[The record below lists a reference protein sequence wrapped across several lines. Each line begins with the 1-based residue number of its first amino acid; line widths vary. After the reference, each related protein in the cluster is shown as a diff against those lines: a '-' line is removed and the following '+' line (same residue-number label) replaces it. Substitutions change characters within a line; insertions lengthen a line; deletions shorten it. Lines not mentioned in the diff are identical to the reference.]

1 MCQTTYFGSYK
12 KRYSISVLQYFRK
25 RCAEKSQSFANGREV
40 RNFFD
45 TALTRQANRLADCEE
60 ITTEMLTT
68 LTLDDVKI
76 R

>member
-1 MCQTTYFGSYK
+1 M
-12 KRYSISVLQYFRK
+12 LQYFRK
-25 RCAEKSQSFANGREV
+25 RCAEKSESFANGREV